1 MQNVPLTQQVQQTL
15 QEWEKNDTFDPDV
28 GPRSFRRWIL
38 VVPWAPYV
46 VVGSL
51 FVFAF
56 GVFLGLLALVRPSMA
71 CKSDEPKK
79 LSWVKIVLWSLL
91 FAALC
96 ALVAFAGHWL
106 EVQSHKQKQ
115 PQMVQ

>member
-1 MQNVPLTQQVQQTL
+1 MSQGQRGAPDSLMQQPPLTQQVQDTL
-15 QEWEKNDTFDPDV
+15 KEWEKNDTFDPDV
-28 GPRSFRRWIL
+28 NPRTFRRWIL
-38 VVPWAPYV
+38 FVPWAPYV
-46 VVGSL
+46 VIGSL

-71 CKSDEPKK
+71 CKGDEPKK

-91 FAALC
+91 LATLC

-106 EVQSHKQKQ
+106 EV
-115 PQMVQ
+115 